1 MTNQFSLTLSLQ
13 EILIRILMAIIIG
26 GMIGYE
32 RGHSNRPAGFRTHIL
47 VCLGAAIVSLTQ
59 DQLRINLLNLAET
72 NHNAAQLL
80 KTDLGRIGAQVVSGI
95 GFLGAGTIMRDDQLR
110 INLLNL
116 AETNHNAAQLLKTD
130 LGRIGAQVVSGIGF
144 LGAGTIMRDK
154 GVIGGLTT
162 AASIWATGCIGLKT
176 DLGRIGAQVVSGI
189 GFLGAGTIMR
199 DKGVIGG
206 LTTAAS
212 IWATGCIGLGIG
224 WGFYYLAV
232 PSGVA
237 ILIVLVT
244 LKKVERSLID
254 NRHIVKIAVQFSQGT
269 QYNDN
274 LLETYEILKKMNIT
288 IKSLKRGSD
297 DNKIVYVLVTA
308 KEMDT
313 FEIMS
318 ELSKCENVSQVQI
331 P

>member
-72 NHNAAQLL
+72 NYSAAQLL
-80 KTDLGRIGAQVVSGI
+80 R
-95 GFLGAGTIMRDDQLR
+95 
-110 INLLNL
+110 
-116 AETNHNAAQLLKTD
+116 
-130 LGRIGAQVVSGIGF
+130 
-144 LGAGTIMRDK
+144 
-154 GVIGGLTT
+154 
-162 AASIWATGCIGLKT
+162 T

-254 NRHIVKIAVQFSQGT
+254 NRHIVKIAVQFSQGIR
-269 QYNDN
+269 YNDN
-274 LLETYEILKKMNIT
+274 LLETYEILKNMNVT
-288 IKSLKRGSD
+288 IKSLKKGSEE
-297 DNKIVYVLVTA
+297 NKVIYVLVIS

-313 FEIMS
+313 FELMS

>member
-1 MTNQFSLTLSLQ
+1 MSHFSLNLGIQ
-13 EILIRILMAIIIG
+13 EIILRIVIAIAIG

-59 DQLRINLLNLAET
+59 DLLRIDILT
-72 NHNAAQLL
+72 YAAAHP
-80 KTDLGRIGAQVVSGI
+80 D
-95 GFLGAGTIMRDDQLR
+95 
-110 INLLNL
+110 
-116 AETNHNAAQLLKTD
+116 
-130 LGRIGAQVVSGIGF
+130 
-144 LGAGTIMRDK
+144 
-154 GVIGGLTT
+154 T
-162 AASIWATGCIGLKT
+162 AAVIKT

-224 WGFYYLAV
+224 WGYFQLAI
-232 PSGVA
+232 PAGVA
-237 ILIVLVT
+237 ILVVLVT

-254 NRHIVKIAVQFSQGT
+254 NKHIVKIIVQFRQGT
-269 QYNDN
+269 RYTDN
-274 LLETYEILKKMNIT
+274 LLHTYETLKLMDVKIKNLKKETDEN
-288 IKSLKRGSD
+288 R
-297 DNKIVYVLVTA
+297 VLYILIMSKQMEA
-308 KEMDT
+308 
-313 FEIMS
+313 FELMS
-318 ELSKCENVSQVQI
+318 ELSKCEHVSQVQI

>member
-59 DQLRINLLNLAET
+59 DQLRINLLNLAEINPDT
-72 NHNAAQLL
+72 AQL
-80 KTDLGRIGAQVVSGI
+80 
-95 GFLGAGTIMRDDQLR
+95 
-110 INLLNL
+110 
-116 AETNHNAAQLLKTD
+116 
-130 LGRIGAQVVSGIGF
+130 
-144 LGAGTIMRDK
+144 
-154 GVIGGLTT
+154 
-162 AASIWATGCIGLKT
+162 LKT

-269 QYNDN
+269 QHNDN

-297 DNKIVYVLVTA
+297 DNKIVYVLVTP